1 MRMNKRLLAIF
12 LLLCCAPAFAAAPA
26 VFHVKFETT
35 QGDFIVEVHRDWAPL
50 GAGRFHELVKAGYYD
65 GNRFFRVIKGFVVQ
79 FGLNGDP
86 LVTRHWQTAKIK
98 DDPVKESN
106 KKGAITFA
114 TAGPN
119 TRTTQVFISLGD
131 NTRLDSMGF
140 AAFGMVTEGME
151 VVEKL
156 FSGYGDSLDQ
166 GKITTRGNPYLEAN
180 FPRLDSIKKAAIA
193 PEAPKEK

>member
-1 MRMNKRLLAIF
+1 MIRNKELVAVF
-12 LLLCCAPAFAAAPA
+12 LLLCCAPAFAATPA
-26 VFHVKFETT
+26 VFQVKFETT
-35 QGDFIVEVHRDWAPL
+35 QGDFIVEVHRDWAPV
-50 GAGRFHELVKAGYYD
+50 GAGRFLELVKAGYYD

-86 LVTRHWQTAKIK
+86 TITSHWKPLAIK

-119 TRTTQVFISLGD
+119 TRTTQVFINLGD

-140 AAFGMVTEGME
+140 APFGAVTEGME

-156 FSGYGDSLDQ
+156 LSEYGNSPDQ
-166 GKITTRGNPYLEAN
+166 DKITSRGNSYLEAN
-180 FPRLDSIKKAAIA
+180 FPRLDSIKGASLVPAA
-193 PEAPKEK
+193 KNK